1 MNQRTFSFP
10 QIINR
15 ISGKIE
21 LSSNTQSINECLG
34 ILLRTRP
41 GEMLGDPDW
50 GCYLI
55 DRVFGYRGVVLAEL
69 IKEDIL
75 DAVQKY
81 EPRITMTTD
90 DITIVNNIPQH
101 GKRHIQHRENEFRQK
116 KIIPYMIPKT
126 TKNAVAAII
135 TGLTYFST

>member
-41 GEMLGDPDW
+41 GEMLGDPNW

-90 DITIVNNIPQH
+90 DITIVNNINNIEIYLQYTIKETGEINNYNMEITPNDNP
-101 GKRHIQHRENEFRQK
+101 KN
-116 KIIPYMIPKT
+116 III
-126 TKNAVAAII
+126 
-135 TGLTYFST
+135 

>member
-90 DITIVNNIPQH
+90 DITIVNNINNIEIYLQYTIKETGEINNYNMEITPNDNP
-101 GKRHIQHRENEFRQK
+101 KN
-116 KIIPYMIPKT
+116 III
-126 TKNAVAAII
+126 
-135 TGLTYFST
+135 